1 MFSQR
6 RLDDIGSP
14 AQLTV
19 LQRGELFLQM
29 WKLELEKGDPSA
41 RDPVALLHLRV
52 LGRHFTLC

>member
-41 RDPVALLHLRV
+41 HDPVALLYLRV